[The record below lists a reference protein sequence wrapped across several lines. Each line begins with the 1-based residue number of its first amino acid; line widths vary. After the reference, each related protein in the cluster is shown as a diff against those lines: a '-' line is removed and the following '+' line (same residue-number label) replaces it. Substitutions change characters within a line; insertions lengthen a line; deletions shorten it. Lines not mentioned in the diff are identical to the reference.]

1 MSNNVTRSAPAWRMG
16 TVRFSAFCFLLTVL
30 GCGGKTS
37 SLLLERQARGP
48 ITEEQAVAKPVS
60 WVLEPATQTKTQDGL
75 EITLT
80 HATMPYLDK
89 LFNNQQIFG
98 GYAGLNPYF
107 REQLVFYVRIANH
120 SGKRVRLEPD
130 RFVLLD
136 DRGNQYRFLSPDY
149 GTALAE
155 AKAPITTM
163 TRGILEEARPGYFG
177 VGLPVGK
184 IIGKPQQ
191 RFALLQLASLQTGDL
206 YDGVVYD
213 GLIAFWSPHRESQK
227 LTLILDNVKTNFDAA
242 DLPQAALEFVFEFAA
257 SHPK

>member
-1 MSNNVTRSAPAWRMG
+1 MRRKRATVG
-16 TVRFSAFCFLLTVL
+16 TWCVFFTLHCSLVTVL

-48 ITEEQAVAKPVS
+48 ITEEQAVARPIT
-60 WVLEPATQTKTQDGL
+60 WVLEPPTQSKVQTGL
-75 EITLT
+75 EIAVT
-80 HATMPYLDK
+80 HATMPYLNQ
-89 LFNNQQIFG
+89 LFNNKQIFG
-98 GYAGLNPYF
+98 GYVGLNPYF

-120 SGKRVRLEPD
+120 TGKRVRIEPD
-130 RFVLLD
+130 RFVVLD
-136 DRGNQYRFLSPDY
+136 DRGNQYHFLSADY

-155 AKAPITTM
+155 SKAPMATA

-191 RFALLQLASLQTGDL
+191 RFALLQLASLQPGDV

-213 GLIAFWSPHRESQK
+213 GLIAFWNPHWESQK
-227 LTLILDNVKTNFDAA
+227 LKLILGSIKTNFDAA
-242 DLPQAALEFVFEFAA
+242 DLPQAALEFVFEFAS

>member
-1 MSNNVTRSAPAWRMG
+1 MMATRLGCRVPRKFMI
-16 TVRFSAFCFLLTVL
+16 LLTTHCSLLTIL

-48 ITEEQAVAKPVS
+48 ISEERSVAKPVT
-60 WVLEPATQTKTQDGL
+60 WLLEPATQTKTQNGL
-75 EITLT
+75 EIAVT
-80 HATMPYLDK
+80 HATTPYLDQ

-98 GYAGLNPYF
+98 GHAGLNPYF
-107 REQLVFYVRIANH
+107 KEQVVFYVRIANR
-120 SGKRVRLEPD
+120 SGKRVRLDPD
-130 RFVLLD
+130 RCVLLD
-136 DRGNQYRFLSPDY
+136 DKSNQYRSLSPDY

-155 AKAPITTM
+155 AKAPMATM

-191 RFALLQLASLQTGDL
+191 RFALLQMASLQSGDV

-213 GLIAFWSPHRESQK
+213 GLIAFWNPHSETQK
-227 LTLILDNVKTNFDAA
+227 LTFILGGIKTNFDAA
-242 DLPQAALEFVFEFAA
+242 DLPQASLEFVFEFAA

>member
-1 MSNNVTRSAPAWRMG
+1 MSGGDTNRRMAG
-16 TVRFSAFCFLLTVL
+16 LIVAGAVGLAAA

-48 ITEEQAVAKPVS
+48 IAEEQAVAKPVT
-60 WVLEPATQTKTQDGL
+60 WVLEPVTRTESQNGL
-75 EITLT
+75 EIAMTY
-80 HATMPYLDK
+80 ATMPYLNQ
-89 LFNNQQIFG
+89 LFNNRQIFG
-98 GYAGLNPYF
+98 GHAGLNPYF
-107 REQLVFYVRIANH
+107 KEQLVFYMRIANH

-136 DRGNQYRFLSPDY
+136 DRGNQYHFLSPDY

-155 AKAPITTM
+155 AKAPMATT
-163 TRGILEEARPGYFG
+163 TRGVLEEAKPGYFG

-191 RFALLQLASLQTGDL
+191 RFALLQMASLQTGDL

-213 GLIAFWSPHRESQK
+213 GLIAFWSPHWESQK
-227 LTLILDNVKTNFDAA
+227 LKLILGGIKTNFDAA
-242 DLPQAALEFVFEFAA
+242 DLPQAVLEFVFEFAA